1 MLELLLHISGGMK
14 LRRHVEPLKKPI
26 GARVNRV
33 QYRLHGLSNGRG
45 TGAYNKKLIMNA
57 FTMNFIK
64 QTWTDQYCYQLTLL
78 GRMLITAYKFGE
90 VDGITEGASRGSDR
104 RLA

>member
-1 MLELLLHISGGMK
+1 
-14 LRRHVEPLKKPI
+14 
-26 GARVNRV
+26 
-33 QYRLHGLSNGRG
+33 
-45 TGAYNKKLIMNA
+45 MNA